1 MRIDAHQHF
10 WHYQAADYPWMTAAM
25 KVLQRNYLPGDLAPL
40 LDSHQL
46 SGSIVVQARQCAAET
61 EQLLRWA
68 DASPAT
74 QAVIGWV
81 NLRQS
86 DLAAQ
91 LEALRHPLLRGFR
104 HQVQDERD
112 PAAWLRDAANA
123 SGINQLQRQRYVW
136 EMLVT
141 WRHLPETTRFAAH
154 HDNHWLVLDHLGKPD
169 IAAGAKS
176 WRKQMAGLAAMPH
189 VVCKLSGLVTEV
201 LNPPWHAEQ
210 LRPFIEEAIALF
222 GPQRLMFGS
231 DWPVC
236 LLAAS
241 YDEIVQLVEEVIGSL
256 TPAEQDNIWGDTA
269 GRVYGLSGEQNGSI
283 VAK

>member
-25 KVLQRNYLPGDLAPL
+25 KVLQRDYLPGDLAPL

-46 SGSIVVQARQCAAET
+46 TGSIAVQARQCAAET
-61 EQLLRWA
+61 DRLLRWA
-68 DASPAT
+68 DASPAI

-81 NLRQS
+81 DLRQG

-91 LEALRHPLLRGFR
+91 LETLRHPLLRGFR
-104 HQVQDERD
+104 HQVQDEHD
-112 PAAWLRDAANA
+112 PAAWLRDAATA

-176 WRKQMAGLAAMPH
+176 WRKQVASLAAMPH

-210 LRPFIEEAIALF
+210 LRPFIEEAISLF

-241 YDEIVQLVEEVIGSL
+241 YDEVVQLVKEIIGSL
-256 TPAEQDNIWGDTA
+256 TPAEQDNIWGNTA

>member
-1 MRIDAHQHF
+1 MRIDAHHHF

-25 KVLQRNYLPGDLAPL
+25 KVLQRDYLPGDLAPL

-46 SGSIVVQARQCAAET
+46 TGSIVVQARQCATET

-68 DASPAT
+68 GASPAT

-81 NLRQS
+81 DLRQG

-91 LEALRHPLLRGFR
+91 LETLRHPLLRGFR

-112 PAAWLRDAANA
+112 PAAWLRDAATA

-176 WRKQMAGLAAMPH
+176 WRKQVAGLAAMPH

-201 LNPPWHAEQ
+201 LNPPWRAEQ

-236 LLAAS
+236 LLAAG
-241 YDEIVQLVEEVIGSL
+241 YDEVVQLVEEVIGSL
-256 TPAEQDNIWGDTA
+256 TPAERDNIWGDTA

>member
-10 WHYQAADYPWMTAAM
+10 WHYQAADYPWMTAVM
-25 KVLQRNYLPGDLAPL
+25 KVLQRDYLPDDLAPL

-46 SGSIVVQARQCAAET
+46 TGSIVVQARQSSAET
-61 EQLLRWA
+61 AQLLRWA
-68 DASPAT
+68 DTSPAT
-74 QAVIGWV
+74 LGVIGWV
-81 NLRQS
+81 DLRQS

-91 LEALRHPLLRGFR
+91 LETLHHPLLRGFR

-112 PAAWLRDAANA
+112 PAAWLGDAATA
-123 SGINQLQRQRYVW
+123 CGINQLQKQRYVW

-141 WRHLPETTRFAAH
+141 WRHLSQTTRFAAQ

-169 IAAGAKS
+169 IAAGATF
-176 WRKQMAGLAAMPH
+176 WRKQVAGLAEMPH

-201 LNPPWHAEQ
+201 LNTPWRAEQ

-222 GPQRLMFGS
+222 GSQRLMFGS

-236 LLAAS
+236 LLAAG
-241 YDEIVQLVEEVIGSL
+241 YDEVVQLVEEVIDSL
-256 TPAEQDNIWGDTA
+256 TPAEQDNIWGNTA

>member
-1 MRIDAHQHF
+1 MRIDAHHHF

-25 KVLQRNYLPGDLAPL
+25 KVLQRDYLPGDLAPL

-46 SGSIVVQARQCAAET
+46 TGSIVVQARQCATET

-81 NLRQS
+81 NLRQG

-91 LEALRHPLLRGFR
+91 LETLRHPLLRGFR

-112 PAAWLRDAANA
+112 PAAWLRDAATA

-176 WRKQMAGLAAMPH
+176 WRKQVAGLAAMPH

-236 LLAAS
+236 LLAAG
-241 YDEIVQLVEEVIGSL
+241 YDEVVQLVEEVIGSL
-256 TPAEQDNIWGDTA
+256 TPAERDNIWGDTA